1 MVSSAINNKF
11 DKWSGSLII
20 TEERHNNPSPL
31 DEENVSP

>member
-1 MVSSAINNKF
+1 MVSSANNDKF

-20 TEERHNNPSPL
+20 VLNKSPL